1 MSEATRYKRKAV
13 SMEVMRRQN
22 AKKRLKR
29 NLFYTFI
36 LVLVCVV
43 FFSVC
48 FFVFFKIKTIEY
60 SGLTRYSEQQITE
73 ALGIE
78 YGKNL
83 YSFKAGDLERKIMEE
98 YPYLGKVEIK
108 RSIPSTIKINIV
120 EKSAKCYV
128 KMKDTYYLL
137 SDDLLVVEESS
148 KPYKEL
154 DLVELRCNDI
164 AFCVVGK
171 FLRFNNNGSYDAY
184 EKLYNAMEK
193 YELVDKIDNIELETR
208 FDIYF
213 TYDSRIEVYI
223 GESDDADMKIR
234 FFKGIISKLGDEA
247 EGYLDLTSTKE
258 ASFKPKDPLNDE

>member
-1 MSEATRYKRKAV
+1 MSEASRYKRKAV

-43 FFSVC
+43 FFAVC

-60 SGLTRYSEQQITE
+60 TGLTRYTEEKITE
-73 ALGIE
+73 TLGLE
-78 YGKNL
+78 LGENL
-83 YSFKAGDLERKIMEE
+83 FSFKASELERKIMQE
-98 YPYLGKVEIK
+98 YPYLGEVEIR
-108 RSIPSTIKINIV
+108 RSIPSTLKIKIV
-120 EKSAKCYV
+120 EKTAKCYV

-137 SDDLLVVEESS
+137 SDDLLVVEQSDR
-148 KPYKEL
+148 PYK
-154 DLVELRCNDI
+154 DMNLVELRCNDI

-171 FLRFNNNGSYDAY
+171 YLRFYNNGSYESY

-193 YELVDKIDNIELETR
+193 YELVDKIDYIELVTR

-213 TYDSRIEVYI
+213 SFDERIEVYI

-234 FFKGIISKLGDEA
+234 FFKGILSKLDDDA
-247 EGYLDLTSTKE
+247 EGTLDLTSTKE
-258 ASFKPKDPLNDE
+258 ASFKPKDPDLFE